1 MLNYTDTK
9 KKLSVHNIIGAE
21 DYTKIKTLE
30 SKKTIPRPASSRAN
44 QTRPGS
50 NFSKPRKY
58 CNKYAVTKSDCLRL
72 RKSL

>member
-9 KKLSVHNIIGAE
+9 KKLSVHNIIGTE

-30 SKKTIPRPASSRAN
+30 SKKRIPRPASSRAN

-50 NFSKPRKY
+50 NFSKPIN
-58 CNKYAVTKSDCLRL
+58 CNKYAVTKSDCPRL